1 MTSPEL
7 ITVFDLASAEGIANL
22 HNAFTPQS
30 ATDILTKFQGFVD
43 EFDQDNY
50 QDSFR
55 IRIVSCGDEVYNNE
69 EEYGKLITC
78 CGHTDRMVTI
88 DSIEDIVFEF
98 GCNYGH

>member
-7 ITVFDLASAEGIANL
+7 ITVFDLTSIDGITNL
-22 HNAFTPQS
+22 HKFFNLRE
-30 ATDILTKFQGFVD
+30 ATTILTKFQEFVG
-43 EFDQDNY
+43 EFDRDNY

-55 IRIVSCGDEVYNNE
+55 IRMVSCGDEVYNNE

-78 CGHTDRMVTI
+78 CGHTDRIVTI
-88 DSIEDIVFEF
+88 DSIEDVVFEF